1 VILDFEGEPARPL
14 AYRRGKQCPLKD
26 VAGMLRSF
34 SYAAHASLINY
45 TTRRSEDVARLD
57 PWAQLWEHSVAA
69 EFLRAYRNTAQ
80 GAEFLPLT
88 SADLRRLLDIFL
100 LDKALYEVLYELNS
114 RPTWVRIPLL
124 GILSLQQ

>member
-1 VILDFEGEPARPL
+1 
-14 AYRRGKQCPLKD
+14 
-26 VAGMLRSF
+26 
-34 SYAAHASLINY
+34 
-45 TTRRSEDVARLD
+45 
-57 PWAQLWEHSVAA
+57 VAA